1 MRLLAAIGIALAVV
15 AAAAAPVAAQGKPS
29 ASSRKKARQHYQKA
43 KAFQEAGRYTE
54 AIAEYEE
61 AHARVPDPA
70 FVYNVARC
78 LHLAGE
84 REQAIAKYEEYLAE
98 RPDGEIA
105 DEAKSFAAELR
116 AEQAAEK
123 EAADKRAAEEAADK
137 ERARDLAPGRA
148 VGGSGDEDG
157 GESGRTIDLSRTEDR
172 PVRRRSTA
180 SGVGWIAGGA
190 ALIGA
195 GVLVDTLPDSGH
207 NGTLEATDL
216 VPVGL
221 YLTGLAAVAL
231 GIF

>member
-15 AAAAAPVAAQGKPS
+15 VAAAAPVAAQGKPS

-61 AHARVPDPA
+61 AHAKVPDPA

-98 RPDGEIA
+98 RPEGEIA

-116 AEQAAEK
+116 EELAGEK
-123 EAADKRAAEEAADK
+123 EAAEKRASQEAADK
-137 ERARDLAPGRA
+137 ERARDLTPGRA
-148 VGGSGDEDG
+148 VGGGEGDA
-157 GESGRTIDLSRTEDR
+157 GEGQTIDLSRAGDR

-180 SGVGWIAGGA
+180 SRVAWIAGGA

>member
-1 MRLLAAIGIALAVV
+1 MRLVAAIGIAFALIVG
-15 AAAAAPVAAQGKPS
+15 AAPPAAAQGKPS
-29 ASSRKKARQHYQKA
+29 AASRKKARQHYQKA

-61 AHARVPDPA
+61 AHAKVPDPA

-98 RPDGEIA
+98 RPEGEIA

-116 AEQAAEK
+116 EEEVAEK

-148 VGGSGDEDG
+148 VGDDDGDA
-157 GESGRTIDLSRTEDR
+157 GESGRTIDLSRAEDR

-180 SGVGWIAGGA
+180 SRVAWIAGGA

>member
-1 MRLLAAIGIALAVV
+1 MRLVILALALAV
-15 AAAAAPVAAQGKPS
+15 AAAPVAAQGKPS

-54 AIAEYEE
+54 AIAEYEA
-61 AHARVPDPA
+61 AHAKVPDPA

-98 RPDGEIA
+98 RPEGEIA

-116 AEQAAEK
+116 EELAGEK
-123 EAADKRAAEEAADK
+123 EAAEKRADQEAADK
-137 ERARDLAPGRA
+137 ERARGLAPGRA
-148 VGGSGDEDG
+148 VGGDDG
-157 GESGRTIDLSRTEDR
+157 EAGAGRTIDLSRAEDR

-180 SGVGWIAGGA
+180 SRVAWIAGGA